1 VALPLMAIENP
12 LFIVIIIILVVFIW
26 CSPFLYI
33 LPTPLEFEAF
43 ANLA

>member
-1 VALPLMAIENP
+1 VLPLMAIENP
-12 LFIVIIIILVVFIW
+12 LVIVIIVILVVSI
-26 CSPFLYI
+26 CRSPFLYI